1 MFHVGFILASS
12 NLQGDYKALDREENP
27 LILFALLKDWIQS
40 LEGGLI
46 PEQEY
51 PRIME
56 LTKTGSD
63 DDIYTYVLSMEST
76 ARCSLLYLIRFI
88 WNCSLF
94 RKSVTGDFSDLP
106 TALSC
111 AYLISPKQ
119 SLFYMHFN
127 CELLVKFVQA
137 LLHAV
142 GSRQRE
148 AFLPDDPTAREMEQ
162 FKVLLYSGIP
172 PVCGELIGYTYSLE
186 NLHRLETVAR
196 EMFHFGLLP
205 ETNTYGCSVHRLPK
219 PPKTKLPLFLPI
231 ESIYVK
237 HATTRMYRL
246 GKFWLSPFLDSAMFS
261 IGDENVVAIPLASI
275 TVQCVE

>member
-1 MFHVGFILASS
+1 M
-12 NLQGDYKALDREENP
+12 
-27 LILFALLKDWIQS
+27 LFALLKDWIQS

-63 DDIYTYVLSMEST
+63 EDLYNYVLLMEDT
-76 ARCSLLYLIRFI
+76 VRYSLLFLIRFI
-88 WNCSLF
+88 WECSLF
-94 RKSVTGDFSDLP
+94 RKSVSRDFSDLP

-119 SLFYMHFN
+119 SLFDMHFN

-148 AFLPDDPTAREMEQ
+148 AFLPDDSTPWEIEK

-172 PVCGELIGYTYSLE
+172 PICGESIGYRYSLG
-186 NLHRLETVAR
+186 NLQTLEKVAY
-196 EMFHFGLLP
+196 EMFQFGLLP

-219 PPKTKLPLFLPI
+219 PPKTKLPLFIPTEPI
-231 ESIYVK
+231 YIK
-237 HATTRMYRL
+237 RATTRMYRL
-246 GKFWLSPFLDSAMFS
+246 GMFWFSPFLDSALFS
-261 IGDENVVAIPLASI
+261 VGDDNVMSVPLTSI
-275 TVQCVE
+275 TVLILKESYS

>member
-1 MFHVGFILASS
+1 MYSLFFPPHS
-12 NLQGDYKALDREENP
+12 QGDYSVLDKEENP
-27 LILFALLKDWIQS
+27 LTLFALLRDWIQS

-63 DDIYTYVLSMEST
+63 EDIYNYVLSMET
-76 ARCSLLYLIRFI
+76 TVRCSLLFLIRFI

-111 AYLISPKQ
+111 AYLMSPKQ
-119 SLFYMHFN
+119 SLFDMHFN
-127 CELLVKFVQA
+127 CELLVRFVQA

-148 AFLPDDPTAREMEQ
+148 AFLPDDPTPREQ
-162 FKVLLYSGIP
+162 FKVLLYSGIRP
-172 PVCGELIGYTYSLE
+172 ICGNVIGYSFSLR

-205 ETNTYGCSVHRLPK
+205 QSNTYGCSVHRLPK

-231 ESIYVK
+231 ESIYLK

-246 GKFWLSPFLDSAMFS
+246 GKFWFSPFLDSALFS
-261 IGDENVVAIPLASI
+261 IGEKVISIPLTSI
-275 TVQCVE
+275 TVC